1 MGVEGWHHVVHPSL
15 FQLETTSWKTSSFI
29 KGNLEMESL
38 TVLAHYLIME
48 ESNTWESSIEV
59 IVKVRV
65 VFIIGEKLRQ
75 QSG

>member
-1 MGVEGWHHVVHPSL
+1 MGAEGWHHAVHPSL
-15 FQLETTSWKTSSFI
+15 FQLETTSWKMSSFI

-65 VFIIGEKLRQ
+65 VFIIGEKLKQ